1 MIKTSLRRQEGATL
15 IVALVLLLLLTI
27 FGIAASQSVE
37 LQVKSTQIAQ
47 GRYESFQAA
56 YSEIIAQVNS
66 STTADNDLVTT
77 LFVNAIN
84 STTMEHDLTNAEI
97 ISDIQHVNQEATI
110 RFLGVGGLVSGSEI
124 DSQVYRFELDSV
136 ATSSLD
142 VDSNQT
148 QGIAVEFPSGDE

>member
-1 MIKTSLRRQEGATL
+1 MKTSIHSQSGATL

-66 STTADNDLVTT
+66 STTVDNDLITT

-84 STTMEHDLTNAEI
+84 STTAEHSLASGEI
-97 ISDIQHVNQEATI
+97 ISDVQHVDQSASI